1 MKMKTRHIYLA
12 SASPR
17 RRELL
22 SALGVEFDV
31 MVSTCD
37 EQTTETDP
45 AKLCLE
51 LASQK
56 AADVAE
62 RILKQKAAG
71 LSAAGE
77 AGQTAEAK
85 QTAEADQAPDPEK
98 EDVSEIVVI
107 GADTVV
113 AVEGQILGKPHG
125 RDDLRRM
132 LHLLSGREHQVYTGV
147 CVHFLRSDGTREVRS
162 FTDCTDVGVCELTEE
177 EMEAYLDSKEP
188 YDKAGGYAIQ
198 GIFGRYITYT
208 RGDYHNVVGL
218 PVGRLYRECLR

>member
-22 SALGVEFDV
+22 SALGVDFDV

-85 QTAEADQAPDPEK
+85 QAAEADQAPEPEK
-98 EDVSEIVVI
+98 EDVSE
-107 GADTVV
+107 DT
-113 AVEGQILGKPHG
+113 IK
-125 RDDLRRM
+125 DLQDE
-132 LHLLSGREHQVYTGV
+132 LQKK
-147 CVHFLRSDGTREVRS
+147 
-162 FTDCTDVGVCELTEE
+162 TDEFIKEIDKAIDEK
-177 EMEAYLDSKEP
+177 SKE
-188 YDKAGGYAIQ
+188 IL
-198 GIFGRYITYT
+198 T
-208 RGDYHNVVGL
+208 V
-218 PVGRLYRECLR
+218 